1 MKRRDFVRNTTLTAL
16 GATLIPSI
24 GALASPAGVTHLE
37 SEDLTMLPAL
47 KDDFPL
53 HFMALGDWGRNGEYD
68 QLEVAKQMG
77 QWGADHP
84 NNFVISCGDNF
95 YPSGVVSENDPLFHY
110 SFENIYT
117 AHSLQCDWYPVLGNH
132 DYHTDVDAQVKY
144 SKVSR
149 RWDMPARY
157 YTKEVNLK
165 KDKEIKGA
173 EKEQPKGKVLFVM
186 MDTDPFLHENKA
198 EYVETE
204 MKWLNETLE
213 KASADVKWKIVV
225 GHHPMYTVGPRITN
239 YDTITMRKALAKT
252 FEDHKVDIYLS
263 GHEHSLQ
270 HLKPEGYTHQ
280 FISGAGSELTKVT
293 EGVAY
298 SRFQASEHGF
308 MYFSVDANRLNVKAI
323 NYAGKVLYETELKKA

>member
-1 MKRRDFVRNTTLTAL
+1 MKRRDFVRSTAL
-16 GATLIPSI
+16 GAIGATLIPSI
-24 GALASPAGVTHLE
+24 SAFAQPKVTYLE
-37 SEDLTMLPAL
+37 SEDLTLLPAI

-132 DYHTDVDAQVKY
+132 DYHTDVDAQVRY
-144 SKVSR
+144 SKISR

-157 YTKEVNLK
+157 YTREVTLK
-165 KDKEIKGA
+165 KDKEIKSA
-173 EKEQPKGKVLFVM
+173 EKETPNGKVLFVM

-198 EYVETE
+198 EYVQTE
-204 MKWLNETLE
+204 MKWLNDTLE

-225 GHHPMYTVGPRITN
+225 GHHPMYTVGPRIDN
-239 YDTITMRKALAKT
+239 YDTLTMRKALSKT
-252 FEDHKVDIYLS
+252 FEDHKVDVYLS

-270 HLKPEGYTHQ
+270 HLKSEGVTHQ

-293 EGVAY
+293 EGIPY
-298 SRFQASEHGF
+298 SKFQASEHGF
-308 MYFSVDANRLNVKAI
+308 MYFSVDAKRLNVKAI

>member
-1 MKRRDFVRNTTLTAL
+1 MKRRDFVVSTALTAI
-16 GATLIPSI
+16 GATLINPL
-24 GALASPAGVTHLE
+24 GALANTEVTHLE
-37 SEDLTMLPAL
+37 SDDLSPSAL
-47 KDDFPL
+47 KDDFAL

-77 QWGADHP
+77 QWAAEHP

-95 YPSGVVSENDPLFHY
+95 YPSGVVSENDPLWHY

-132 DYHTDVDAQVKY
+132 DYHTDVDAQVRY
-144 SKVSR
+144 SKISR

-157 YTKEVNLK
+157 YSKEISLNK
-165 KDKEIKGA
+165 DKDKEIKGP
-173 EKEQPKGKVLFVM
+173 EKNKTKDKVLFVM
-186 MDTDPFLHENKA
+186 MDTDPFLHEAKA
-198 EYVETE
+198 EYVETQL
-204 MKWLNETLE
+204 KWLNETLE

-225 GHHPMYTVGPRITN
+225 GHHPFYTVGPRINN
-239 YDTITMRKALAKT
+239 YDTLTMRKALPKI
-252 FEDHKVDIYLS
+252 FEDHKIDVYLS

-270 HLKPEGYTHQ
+270 HLKPEGFTHQ

-293 EGVAY
+293 EGIPY

-308 MYFSVDANRLNVKAI
+308 MYFSIDSNRLNVKAV
-323 NYAGKVLYETELKKA
+323 NYAGKVLYETELKKS